1 MTQKFWIGVVA
12 GDHAKIAVE
21 NRVCAFS
28 HGKQSAVDKL
38 SVGDPFIYYAPKSG
52 IGEGAT
58 IQAFVA
64 LGTVT
69 SNAPYQRKW
78 AHTGFTAWVHDAGYE
93 DIREV
98 PTKPMLEDLSFITN
112 PRYWGMAFRRGLF
125 QIEQQDFEV
134 IAKAMRK

>member
-1 MTQKFWIGVVA
+1 MAQKFWIGVVA

-21 NRVCAFS
+21 NQVCAFS
-28 HGKQSAVDKL
+28 HGKQSAVDRL
-38 SVGDPFIYYAPKSG
+38 SVGDAFIYYAPKSG
-52 IGEGAT
+52 IGEGET

-64 LGTVT
+64 LGTVI

-78 AHTGFTAWVHDAGYE
+78 AHTDFTAWVHDAAYE

-98 PTKPMLEDLSFITN
+98 PTKPMLDDLSFITN